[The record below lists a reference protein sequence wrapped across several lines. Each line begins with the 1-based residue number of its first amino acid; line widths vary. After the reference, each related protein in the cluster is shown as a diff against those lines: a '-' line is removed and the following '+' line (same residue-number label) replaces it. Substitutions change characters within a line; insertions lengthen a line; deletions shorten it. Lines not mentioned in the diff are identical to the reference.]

1 MIYDSLNKP
10 DLPVNTHVYV
20 GATESEVLQMK
31 RRGLITG
38 YTKQGVLVANT
49 DGIIRTY
56 YNWMEC
62 LAL

>member
-1 MIYDSLNKP
+1 MIYDSLNKSG
-10 DLPVNTHVYV
+10 LPVNTHVYV
-20 GATESEVLQMK
+20 GATEAEVLQMK

-38 YTKQGVLVANT
+38 YTKQGVQVANS

-62 LAL
+62 L